1 MRQPMNDANY
11 ESISDFVSA
20 MAAPSNN
27 PINEYLRKS
36 WGYQEDRDRASWY
49 GADCKTG
56 NDVQTKVRNGWPQ
69 GRDRLNELRDKIG
82 ELDNP
87 PQDRRRKLV
96 RTSSGDTL
104 DIHSVYNGRLDI
116 AWRVARRRNTMG
128 PQRIELCANMICS
141 GAEHNDVLFW
151 RGAAAAL
158 LTDILESAGYSVR
171 LVVNFGGEV
180 METGEKVSCRI
191 TVKDHGTPFDITST
205 SATIMPGFFRALG
218 HAWIAGHCK
227 KKMSES
233 GISVR
238 QGKLE
243 PNELLLSH
251 QIRDKGTALA
261 FVNDTIAK
269 INAGAEL
276 VAA

>member
-1 MRQPMNDANY
+1 MRQLMNDANY
-11 ESISDFVSA
+11 ESITDFVAA

-27 PINEYLRKS
+27 PINESLRKQ
-36 WGYQEDRDRASWY
+36 WGYDDSRGDWY

-56 NDVQTKVRNGWPQ
+56 KDVQAKMRDGWPQ
-69 GRDRLNELRDKIG
+69 GRDRLNELRDHIG
-82 ELDNP
+82 EIDNP

-116 AWRVARRRNTMG
+116 AWRVARRRNTSA
-128 PQRIELCANMICS
+128 PQRVDLCANMICS
-141 GAEHNDVLFW
+141 AHEHADVLFW

-171 LVVNFGGEV
+171 LVVTFGGQV
-180 METGEKVSCRI
+180 PETGEQVSCRI
-191 TVKDHGTPFDITST
+191 TVKDHGNPFDITST

-243 PNELLLSH
+243 PNEILLSH
-251 QIRDKGTALA
+251 QIRDRGTALA
-261 FVNDTIAK
+261 FVNNTIAK
-269 INAGAEL
+269 INEGAMI
-276 VAA
+276 AA